1 MLLVFTSFYKI
12 KLLLIVNPPLT
23 VKNLG
28 FTWLVSVLGC
38 PSNCPKFKICLLL
51 LVEKVSWSKNF
62 TKINKIWIWI
72 ICLSVISLFSISIST
87 VWVHFAY
94 FDTNCLFCFFL
105 LVFLFSNFLWI
116 FEIFFD
122 YFWLWQ
128 LFEKCLFW

>member
-1 MLLVFTSFYKI
+1 MCSIFFCLFFVFLFLPLIWACFRQILLPQKEMKTSFFYT
-12 KLLLIVNPPLT
+12 N
-23 VKNLG
+23 
-28 FTWLVSVLGC
+28 
-38 PSNCPKFKICLLL
+38 FKICLLL